1 LDTNNREDIL
11 CWQGTKD
18 GYYTVKSGYHAQ
30 VEWNYQQTHQAQT
43 SNPLREEQTW
53 KKLWKIDVPPKQIH
67 LLWRIIHEALHVK
80 TNLLHKGILCDTLC
94 PICTKP
100 METITHPFLQCDW
113 AKMIWYSSPISIKTT
128 EIQTTTFSEWILYM
142 LKNTNQECM
151 QIIAS
156 ITYSM
161 WYARNQMV
169 FQNKDIPV
177 EDTVKNALKA
187 LHDYH
192 RHRTQNRLKKAHPS
206 PSFDRNKISWNPPPR
221 NFLKLN
227 VDAHLHGDGRWAY
240 GMVLR
245 RSDGRCL
252 GAATRICNGNTDA
265 AMAEVTGLQEA
276 LKLIESH
283 QLTNIIIELDANQ
296 VVSAIKKKKF
306 PNNCWGQI
314 ACVFSR
320 VLEQREDIFVSWVS
334 RRGNQVAH
342 NLARWAIYEP
352 NKFWAMN
359 FPTCILTHIQIDMG
373 NVSI

>member
-1 LDTNNREDIL
+1 
-11 CWQGTKD
+11 
-18 GYYTVKSGYHAQ
+18 
-30 VEWNYQQTHQAQT
+30 
-43 SNPLREEQTW
+43 
-53 KKLWKIDVPPKQIH
+53 
-67 LLWRIIHEALHVK
+67 
-80 TNLLHKGILCDTLC
+80 
-94 PICTKP
+94 
-100 METITHPFLQCDW
+100 
-113 AKMIWYSSPISIKTT
+113 
-128 EIQTTTFSEWILYM
+128 
-142 LKNTNQECM
+142 
-151 QIIAS
+151 
-156 ITYSM
+156 
-161 WYARNQMV
+161 MV

-320 VLEQREDIFVSWVS
+320 VLEQREDISVSWVS

-342 NLARWAIYEP
+342 NLARWAISEP

-373 NVSI
+373 NVSIKFIISLLFIKKIY